1 MIIMRCENLFCIYER
16 EGECLLDVIDLDM
29 QGGCNECVYVDID
42 KDYLEKIKKQKRI
55 ELGEGID

>member
-1 MIIMRCENLFCIYER
+1 MFCIYER
-16 EGECLLDVIDLDM
+16 EGECLLDIIDLDM